1 MSAGRTGLGE
11 AVDWYELHA
20 HKKEKDSG
28 VKKLICFI
36 SFVASSNC
44 QRGEGLK
51 RFKGLFSPF
60 SSLRKKSQSSSNR

>member
-11 AVDWYELHA
+11 AVDWYELHG

-28 VKKLICFI
+28 VKKLICLI

-44 QRGEGLK
+44 QREEGFKRLK
-51 RFKGLFSPF
+51 RLFPPFKQPQ
-60 SSLRKKSQSSSNR
+60 K